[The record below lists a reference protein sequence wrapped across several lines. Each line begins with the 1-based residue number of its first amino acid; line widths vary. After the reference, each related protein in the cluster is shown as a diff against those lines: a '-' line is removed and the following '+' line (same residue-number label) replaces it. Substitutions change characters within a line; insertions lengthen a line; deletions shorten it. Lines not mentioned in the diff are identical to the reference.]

1 MKKLKMIVTAVMLI
15 LFGYDSNAQTIKAN
29 FDAFNLEKDEMGVT
43 GQYFGK
49 VDKRSFGFRFVKEV
63 DGKIVNEL
71 HYFEKKKSAEPQLK
85 MSLKESYLTKNK
97 VKLFYAWVNSSAAG
111 YVELIELESGVLAQI
126 QGDQSNNNGGP
137 ITLEAK
143 RKVIDVMVKD
153 QAKLATWDVETA
165 QAKVDMIIASLNT
178 EKIEKEN
185 AEWMK
190 NEVYAKN
197 VQKVVFAA
205 QWYHLQKQG
214 YPDKIGV
221 NGADFKTELEMDGN
235 MMFMAFFKVPP
246 SVKYPGQQINIEY
259 EMNSQKVN
267 RETQRK
273 KSAAWSNMV
282 KIIETKDVE
291 YRQSSTRSIREYN
304 AYQRAYMQDY
314 AAIQLLYSNKDK
326 FKVGQSYQITVRFY
340 AHRDGENGD
349 LIAEGV
355 VKLKYTEKAK
365 LVFEGDPTKPELK
378 GVWAQFEEFLNE

>member
-1 MKKLKMIVTAVMLI
+1 
-15 LFGYDSNAQTIKAN
+15 
-29 FDAFNLEKDEMGVT
+29 
-43 GQYFGK
+43 
-49 VDKRSFGFRFVKEV
+49 
-63 DGKIVNEL
+63 
-71 HYFEKKKSAEPQLK
+71 
-85 MSLKESYLTKNK
+85 
-97 VKLFYAWVNSSAAG
+97 
-111 YVELIELESGVLAQI
+111 
-126 QGDQSNNNGGP
+126 
-137 ITLEAK
+137 
-143 RKVIDVMVKD
+143 
-153 QAKLATWDVETA
+153 
-165 QAKVDMIIASLNT
+165 
-178 EKIEKEN
+178 
-185 AEWMK
+185 
-190 NEVYAKN
+190 
-197 VQKVVFAA
+197 
-205 QWYHLQKQG
+205 
-214 YPDKIGV
+214 
-221 NGADFKTELEMDGN
+221 MDGN

-259 EMNSQKVN
+259 EMNGQKVN

-378 GVWAQFEEFLNE
+378 GVWAQFEEFLKKKLNASKPIIAFFKKY

>member
-143 RKVIDVMVKD
+143 RKVIDVLLKD
-153 QAKLATWDVETA
+153 QAKLTTWDLETA